1 MYTYKINE
9 ALLEYRLQEKLSR
22 KEMAEKLSM
31 PEDLYVRYE
40 SEEPPVPDVDT
51 ICLMSEVTGRSVD
64 YLLQGKKAAGDRAF
78 QRLPKD
84 FQMLCEI
91 YGSMK
96 SLDIKQLQRVERFLA
111 FMEKEKHKSEQ
122 KTDGNV

>member
-31 PEDLYVRYE
+31 SEDLYVRYE

-51 ICLMSEVTGRSVD
+51 ICLMSEVTGRFVD
-64 YLLQGKKAAGDRAF
+64 YLLQGKKAAGDRAL

-96 SLDIKQLQRVERFLA
+96 NLDIKQLQRIDRFLD
-111 FMEKEKHKSEQ
+111 FMEKEKNKSEE